1 MDQPISPK
9 KFATLPEDI
18 QSRIIRS
25 GIGQSLSRQHHKLI
39 LADRIKDAG
48 TKPFSKSE
56 LEWLS
61 EVRRLLL
68 FFAEHDGSLVAT
80 IYLILIGGQSLIG
93 TDSYAVSYNKTN
105 STIIYEESEP
115 LDFTGIELE
124 QYLTGRFDSQI
135 LVPSLIEI
143 FVPAENRTYK
153 PNLILTDL
161 KSVFLILFRRF
172 SVVISNHENIEED
185 KKNNIIR
192 LARTWTQKYLNNVV
206 DDHQGYKLPALLAYL
221 LLNSAMFDLDYN
233 VENYLSGSKI
243 MTPEYVEELEH
254 ICSQLYQRLSRI
266 IQSFTY

>member
-1 MDQPISPK
+1 MDQPINPK

-25 GIGQSLSRQHHKLI
+25 GIGQSLSRRHHKLT
-39 LADRIKDAG
+39 LADRIEDAG

-56 LEWLS
+56 LEWLF

-80 IYLILIGGQSLIG
+80 MYSILIGGQGLIG

-105 STIIYEESEP
+105 SIITYEEAEP
-115 LDFTGIELE
+115 LDFTEIDLI
-124 QYLTGRFDSQI
+124 QYLTGRFGSQI
-135 LVPSLIEI
+135 LAPSSIEI
-143 FVPAENRTYK
+143 LVPAENRTYK

-172 SVVISNHENIEED
+172 NIVIPNAED
-185 KKNNIIR
+185 DVIT
-192 LARTWTQKYLNNVV
+192 LARKWTQEYLNNVV

-243 MTPEYVEELEH
+243 VTSEYIKELEN
-254 ICSQLYQRLSRI
+254 ICKELYQRLVRI
-266 IQSFTY
+266 TQSFTY